1 MSASTSASTSASLS
15 ASTSASTSESIITSK
30 GEPAILSLESLDLNS
45 VIASDSMSSS
55 VSISV
60 SASES
65 ASSSE
70 SIITSK
76 GEPAILSLE
85 SLDLNSVIVSDSM
98 SSSVSTSEFYNDINS
113 SRVSE
118 SLVPSGYEHRLQPDK
133 TTKSLKV
140 LETETVTEKAS
151 VIMDSFED
159 ISNKKSKLQTLPNT
173 GDDQSP
179 LAMLLGAV
187 ASVTGLAFL
196 SKGRKQKKDGEDY

>member
-1 MSASTSASTSASLS
+1 
-15 ASTSASTSESIITSK
+15 
-30 GEPAILSLESLDLNS
+30 
-45 VIASDSMSSS
+45 
-55 VSISV
+55 
-60 SASES
+60 
-65 ASSSE
+65 
-70 SIITSK
+70 
-76 GEPAILSLE
+76 
-85 SLDLNSVIVSDSM
+85 M

-133 TTKSLKV
+133 TTKSVKV
-140 LETETVTEKAS
+140 LETKTVTEKAS
-151 VIMDSFED
+151 VIMDSLED
-159 ISNKKSKLQTLPNT
+159 ISNKKSKNQALPNT

>member
-1 MSASTSASTSASLS
+1 MSSSVSISVSASESARS
-15 ASTSASTSESIITSK
+15 SESIITSK

-55 VSISV
+55 VS
-60 SASES
+60 
-65 ASSSE
+65 
-70 SIITSK
+70 
-76 GEPAILSLE
+76 
-85 SLDLNSVIVSDSM
+85 
-98 SSSVSTSEFYNDINS
+98 TSEFYNDINS

-118 SLVPSGYEHRLQPDK
+118 SLVPSDYEHRLQPDK

-179 LAMLLGAV
+179 LGMLLGAV